1 MSDTKEKQSFDNNCW
16 PSGDSEAPCQQA
28 CPIGTDT
35 NGYIMAIYMGDYDEA
50 YRIIAENNPLPGVC
64 SRVCHRPCEDECLR
78 DKVEEPVDIRALKRF
93 AVENASQ
100 EAKNK
105 LPETEKKKDQK
116 VAIVGSGPAGI
127 AAAQRLAVMGYGV
140 TVFEKD
146 SRLGGLLSTAIPS
159 FILPDEVLSEDLK
172 RIEAMGVE
180 FKTNTDINGKEG
192 VDRLFSEGFSAVL
205 LAFGASDS
213 TLLKEIDYSSEKIEP
228 GLDFLRRMISNP
240 DDKVSGKVAV
250 IGGGNVATDVARMC
264 VRRGAGE
271 VNIYAIEEKDMMPA
285 FTVEKSRSEKEGVK
299 INGGWG
305 FSDVKD
311 EGGLLKITFSKVKE
325 IKISETGAFTP
336 ILDNTETCEYEA
348 DNLILAVGQNV
359 DRNSL
364 KGLNINLT
372 PKGTIPADN
381 LVVQSIPGVFTAG
394 DVIIYPGTVTESM
407 ASGQE
412 AALAISAYLKGE
424 TTKPSAEKRPVRVV
438 ENILSVLPQKNR
450 MEMPE
455 IEANVAKGSFEE
467 VESGFSG
474 ATAKEEA
481 SRCINCPRCGN
492 CIMIKHQLCRDA
504 ATRLSVL

>member
-1 MSDTKEKQSFDNNCW
+1 MSNTNEKQIFDNNCW

-50 YRIIAENNPLPGVC
+50 YRIIAENNPMPGVC
-64 SRVCHRPCEDECLR
+64 SRVCHRPCETECLR

-93 AVENASQ
+93 AVENASR

-105 LPETEKKKDQK
+105 LPDTEKKKDQK
-116 VAIVGSGPAGI
+116 VAIIGSGPAGI
-127 AAAQRLAVMGYGV
+127 AAAHSLVVMGYSV

-146 SRLGGLLSTAIPS
+146 NRLGGLLSTAIPS
-159 FILPDEVLSEDLK
+159 FILPDEVLAEDLK

-180 FKTNTDINGKEG
+180 FKTGTEINGKE
-192 VDRLFSEGFSAVL
+192 DIDSLFSDGFSAVL

-213 TLLKEIDYSSEKIEP
+213 ALLKEIDYSSEKIEP

-240 DDKVSGKVAV
+240 DDKISGRVAV

-271 VNIYAIEEKDMMPA
+271 VKIYAIEEKDMMPA
-285 FTVEKSRSEKEGVK
+285 FAVEKNRSEKEGVK

-305 FSDVKD
+305 FSEVKEKD
-311 EGGLLKITFSKVKE
+311 GFLRISFSKVKE
-325 IKISETGAFTP
+325 IKVSEDGTFTP
-336 ILDNTETCEYEA
+336 VLDNNETCEYEA

-359 DRNSL
+359 DRKSL
-364 KGLNINLT
+364 EGLNVKLT
-372 PKGTIPADN
+372 SKGTVSADDME
-381 LVVQSIPGVFTAG
+381 VESTPGVFTAG

-407 ASGQE
+407 ASGQK
-412 AALAISAYLKGE
+412 AAGVISAFLKGE
-424 TTKPSAEKRPVRVV
+424 TIKPSAKKRPVRVV
-438 ENILSVLPQKNR
+438 ENILSALPQKNR
-450 MEMPE
+450 KEMPE
-455 IEANVAKGSFEE
+455 IETDIAKGSFEE
-467 VESGFSG
+467 VENGFSE
-474 ATAKEEA
+474 AAANEEA

-504 ATRLSVL
+504 ATRLSIL